1 MLEKKNH
8 EKIQL
13 NSTFF
18 LEQIRR
24 KELKYIIQMLLTC
37 KIHYFSDTYFG
48 QKER

>member
-1 MLEKKNH
+1 MLEKKTH

-24 KELKYIIQMLLTC
+24 KESTSFKCY
-37 KIHYFSDTYFG
+37 
-48 QKER
+48 